1 MLEVV
6 GKENNDFIVKD
17 SESGQVIKI
26 VDTFAEMFHNNESL
40 NSVLDKLPFF
50 L

>member
-17 SESGQVIKI
+17 SESGSTLRIA
-26 VDTFAEMFHNNESL
+26 DTFAEMLPKLEISPA
-40 NSVLDKLPFF
+40 NSPFF
-50 L
+50 LG